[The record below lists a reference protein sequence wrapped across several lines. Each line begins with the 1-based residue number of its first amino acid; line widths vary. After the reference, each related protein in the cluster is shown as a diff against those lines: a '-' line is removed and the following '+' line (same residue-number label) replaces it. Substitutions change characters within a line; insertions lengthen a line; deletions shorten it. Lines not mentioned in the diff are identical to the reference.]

1 MEKLMIF
8 CGIGLQGKNKGGCHM
23 KGWKIL
29 TLYLGVIVL
38 FIALALGAWAV
49 SRSINYSLSYKSM
62 VQDTV
67 REMVKPE
74 ALK

>member
-1 MEKLMIF
+1 
-8 CGIGLQGKNKGGCHM
+8 M
-23 KGWKIL
+23 KTWKIYA
-29 TLYLGVIVL
+29 LYLGVIAL

>member
-1 MEKLMIF
+1 
-8 CGIGLQGKNKGGCHM
+8 M
-23 KGWKIL
+23 KDWAF
-29 TLYLGVIVL
+29 YSGVIVL
-38 FIALALGAWAV
+38 LIVMAV
-49 SRSINYSLSYKSM
+49 GSWFAIRSINYSLSYKSM